1 MKGGPGQLVVGNC
14 FHLRAASPRP
24 PPVPLERSLRI
35 AILLNPFDLAV
46 KGGEYAPQ
54 LARELLGRGHHVRG
68 FGAPSGVIPRSGA
81 ELDPSGQATKL
92 EFPGVVG
99 FRPDVVIAYDALSPA
114 AFLGARAAGKL
125 GVPLV
130 LVEAGTSTGGRWHE
144 RALRWCGE
152 RLWGRYVRKRV
163 SQVIALDPVARAQAL
178 DEGFADSK
186 VRVLPQGVDLASFR
200 PGLTSHL
207 VRHHR
212 ILGRVLLYVGRVTP
226 DRGLEVLI
234 HAFARTLGQ
243 GRDWS
248 LVIAGEGPSSARQ
261 SLLALVNR
269 QGISASVHWLP
280 APRAEELPGLLGSAS
295 LLAVPATDDGVRGV
309 QIPRAMACGL
319 PVLAS
324 RMPRFEGLVEDEG
337 CGLLVDAGDV
347 VAWTDALRRAS
358 SAPES
363 RKRWGLRGRQL
374 AEERLGWAVVAR
386 EVEALLIG
394 AVDGVTEAGSAD
406 SPESDARR
414 A

>member
-1 MKGGPGQLVVGNC
+1 MLPPS
-14 FHLRAASPRP
+14 RRP
-24 PPVPLERSLRI
+24 NSLPPVLLERSLRI

-68 FGAPSGVIPRSGA
+68 FGAPPGVIPRSGA

-92 EFPGVVG
+92 EFPGVMG
-99 FRPDVVIAYDALSPA
+99 FRPDAVVAYDALSPA

-125 GVPLV
+125 GAPLV

-144 RALRWCGE
+144 RALRWSGE
-152 RLWGRYVRKRV
+152 RLWGHFVRRRV
-163 SQVIALDPVARAQAL
+163 SRVIALDPVARAQAL
-178 DEGFADSK
+178 DEGFTEAQ
-186 VRVLPQGVDLASFR
+186 VRVLPQGVNLSTFR

-207 VRHHR
+207 VRHHG
-212 ILGRVLLYVGRVTP
+212 ILGRVLLYVGRVSL

-234 HAFARTLGQ
+234 HAFARTMGQ

-248 LVIAGEGPSSARQ
+248 LVIAGDGPSSARQ

-280 APRAEELPGLLGSAS
+280 APRAEELPGLLGNAS
-295 LLAVPATDDGVRGV
+295 LLAVPAQDDGVRGV

-319 PVLAS
+319 PILAS
-324 RMPRFEGLVEDEG
+324 RMPRFAGLLEDGE
-337 CGLLVDAGDV
+337 CGLLVAPGDV
-347 VAWTDALRRAS
+347 EAWTDALRRAS
-358 SAPES
+358 ASPEA
-363 RKRWGLRGRQL
+363 RKRWGQRGREL
-374 AEERLGWAVVAR
+374 AEERLDWAVVAG
-386 EVEALLIG
+386 EVEELLRS
-394 AVDGVTEAGSAD
+394 AVAEAAVENED
-406 SPESDARR
+406 SLNSSRARR